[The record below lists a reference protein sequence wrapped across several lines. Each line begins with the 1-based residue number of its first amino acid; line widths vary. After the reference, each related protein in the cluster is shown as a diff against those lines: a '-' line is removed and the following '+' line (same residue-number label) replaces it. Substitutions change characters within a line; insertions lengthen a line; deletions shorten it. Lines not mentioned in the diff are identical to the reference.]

1 MKAIMTKFNI
11 DNKNLFAKTLIYIL
25 GIIIFFGYW
34 EFFGV
39 SNAIIGFLIVNAAT
53 MLFHKDLTAKPLRN
67 ILKFLFIYFFIGI
80 CTFISSYN
88 IYLGFFVNFFCI
100 FFMVYTLFYD
110 FKTTILPP
118 FLLSY
123 LILLR
128 HPVTMNELP
137 TRLLC
142 LGIGS
147 LFIVVSQLIINHNR
161 SKKALR
167 ANLIGLVKEISLK
180 IDALINNKDIRYDY
194 VNVEK
199 YIDNIVNI
207 LNERKDSRFCMENID
222 SIRLNFALYVERLNY
237 SLDELYHPAN
247 DKIYKKFLKDLST
260 LMDKIIRF
268 IETEDAIYLLI
279 LEIDEFTEKYETFL
293 SFNYSAY
300 ELIQNMSMLKFSL
313 SNFAKEKENCKCK
326 SKISYFIP
334 IPDMS
339 MFKNILTLNFN
350 FKSLKFTYAFRLSF
364 LIAGSYFVVKFLNI
378 PFGYWITITLFAV
391 IQPYTE
397 NSRQRFLLRFRGT
410 IIGIIIFMII
420 TLFVPILSIKIVI
433 YLLLYYMYLFFK
445 NYDNKM
451 ACITPIV
458 LGIFTL
464 LGDNAYETTLY
475 RFIYMAIGILI
486 GYLGTKYLFPYN
498 TLDSLKNFTKSY
510 FNLSKDTIT
519 YAFNNK
525 IDEELFKELNDRL
538 IKGKL
543 YEDKILLNNGSN
555 NVKYIKDFTYNQR
568 ILMNNIYFLF
578 YSLYKT
584 PIDDSVLNQFKKEL
598 TDIYKVNSRDYIEYD
613 EETFLKQIRIK
624 NKNNF
629 NSIDSY
635 QGKLVLINLNRIY
648 SRLQI
653 SKDLGER
660 IKIIIFTFY
669 N

>member
-1 MKAIMTKFNI
+1 MEAIMTKFNI

-247 DKIYKKFLKDLST
+247 DEIYKKFLKDLST

-391 IQPYTE
+391 IQPYAE
-397 NSRQRFLLRFRGT
+397 NSKQRFLLRFKGT

-420 TLFVPILSIKIVI
+420 TFFIPYLPIRVAI
-433 YLLLYYMYLFFK
+433 YLSLYYIYLFL
-445 NYDNKM
+445 NQYDSKV

-458 LGIFTL
+458 LGVCVL
-464 LGDNAYETTLY
+464 LGDNAYQTTFY

-498 TLDSLKNFTKSY
+498 TIDSLKNFIKSY
-510 FNLSKDTIT
+510 INLSEETIT
-519 YAFNNK
+519 YAFKKN
-525 IDEELFKELNDRL
+525 IDENLLKELNNRL
-538 IKGKL
+538 LQGKL
-543 YEDKILLNNGSN
+543 YEDKIMLNNSN
-555 NVKYIKDFTYNQR
+555 NNIKYVKDFAYNQR

-584 PIDDSVLNQFKKEL
+584 PFDEKAINKFKKQLEHM
-598 TDIYKVNSRDYIEYD
+598 YKTNSRYYINYD
-613 EETFLKQIRIK
+613 EEIFLRKVKSI
-624 NKNNF
+624 NKNTINKVESF
-629 NSIDSY
+629 E
-635 QGKLVLINLNRIY
+635 GKLILINLYRIY
-648 SRLQI
+648 SRFQI
-653 SKDLGER
+653 SKNLAER
-660 IKIIIFTFY
+660 INIIFFVFY

>member
-1 MKAIMTKFNI
+1 MEAIMTKFNI

-247 DKIYKKFLKDLST
+247 DEIYKKFLKDLST

-391 IQPYTE
+391 IQPYAE
-397 NSRQRFLLRFRGT
+397 NSKQRFLLRFKGT

-420 TLFVPILSIKIVI
+420 TFFIPYLPIRVAI
-433 YLLLYYMYLFFK
+433 YLSLYYIYLFL
-445 NYDNKM
+445 NQYDSKV

-458 LGIFTL
+458 LGVFVL
-464 LGDNAYETTLY
+464 LGDNAYQTTFY

-498 TLDSLKNFTKSY
+498 TIDSLKNFIKSY
-510 FNLSKDTIT
+510 INLSEETIT
-519 YAFNNK
+519 YAFKKN
-525 IDEELFKELNDRL
+525 IDENLLKELNNRL
-538 IKGKL
+538 LQGKL
-543 YEDKILLNNGSN
+543 YEDKIMLNNSN
-555 NVKYIKDFTYNQR
+555 NNIKYVKDFAYNQR

-584 PIDDSVLNQFKKEL
+584 PFDEKAINKFKKQLEHM
-598 TDIYKVNSRDYIEYD
+598 YKTNSRYYINYD
-613 EETFLKQIRIK
+613 EEIFLRKVKSI
-624 NKNNF
+624 NKNTINKVESF
-629 NSIDSY
+629 E
-635 QGKLVLINLNRIY
+635 GKLILINLYRIY
-648 SRLQI
+648 SRFQI
-653 SKDLGER
+653 SKNLAER
-660 IKIIIFTFY
+660 INIIFFVFY

>member
-1 MKAIMTKFNI
+1 MEAIMTKFNI

-67 ILKFLFIYFFIGI
+67 ILKFLFIYFFIVI

-199 YIDNIVNI
+199 YIDNIVTI
-207 LNERKDSRFCMENID
+207 INERKDNFFYMGNVD
-222 SIRLNFALYVERLNY
+222 NIRLNFALYVERLNY

-247 DKIYKKFLKDLST
+247 DKIYKKFLKDLEKV
-260 LMDKIIRF
+260 MNKIIKF
-268 IETEDAIYLLI
+268 IETEDAIFLLM
-279 LEIDEFTEKYETFL
+279 LEIDELTEKYQNVL
-293 SFNYSAY
+293 SSNYSIY
-300 ELIQNMSMLKFSL
+300 EIIQNMAMLKFSL
-313 SNFAKEKENCKCK
+313 SNFENETKNRK
-326 SKISYFIP
+326 FKISNYIP
-334 IPDMS
+334 LPKS
-339 MFKNILTLNFN
+339 LKLKNIMHLNFN

-498 TLDSLKNFTKSY
+498 TIDSLKNFIKSY
-510 FNLSKDTIT
+510 INLSEETIT
-519 YAFNNK
+519 YAFKKN
-525 IDEELFKELNDRL
+525 IDENLLKELNNRL
-538 IKGKL
+538 LQGKL

-624 NKNNF
+624 NK
-629 NSIDSY
+629 IK
-635 QGKLVLINLNRIY
+635 KL
-648 SRLQI
+648 
-653 SKDLGER
+653 
-660 IKIIIFTFY
+660 T
-669 N
+669 

>member
-1 MKAIMTKFNI
+1 MEAIMTKFNI

-247 DKIYKKFLKDLST
+247 DEIYKKFLKDLST

-391 IQPYTE
+391 IQPYAE
-397 NSRQRFLLRFRGT
+397 NSKQRFLLRFKGT

-420 TLFVPILSIKIVI
+420 TLFIPYLPIRVAI
-433 YLLLYYMYLFFK
+433 YLSLYYIYLFL
-445 NYDNKM
+445 NQYDSKV

-458 LGIFTL
+458 LGVFVL
-464 LGDNAYETTLY
+464 LGDNAYQTTFY

-498 TLDSLKNFTKSY
+498 TIDSLKNFIKSY
-510 FNLSKDTIT
+510 INLSEETIT
-519 YAFNNK
+519 YAFKKN
-525 IDEELFKELNDRL
+525 IDENLLKELNNRL
-538 IKGKL
+538 LQGKL
-543 YEDKILLNNGSN
+543 YEDKIMLNNSN
-555 NVKYIKDFTYNQR
+555 NNIKYVKDFAYNQR

-584 PIDDSVLNQFKKEL
+584 PFDEKAINKFKKQLEHM
-598 TDIYKVNSRDYIEYD
+598 YKTNSRYYINYD
-613 EETFLKQIRIK
+613 EEIFLRKVKSI
-624 NKNNF
+624 NKNTINKVESF
-629 NSIDSY
+629 D
-635 QGKLVLINLNRIY
+635 GKLILINLYRIY
-648 SRLQI
+648 SRFQI
-653 SKDLGER
+653 SKNLAER
-660 IKIIIFTFY
+660 INIIFFVFY

>member
-1 MKAIMTKFNI
+1 MEAIMTKFNI

-247 DKIYKKFLKDLST
+247 DEIYKKFLKDLST

-391 IQPYTE
+391 IQPYAE
-397 NSRQRFLLRFRGT
+397 NSKQRFLLRFKGT

-420 TLFVPILSIKIVI
+420 TFFIPYLPIRVAI
-433 YLLLYYMYLFFK
+433 YLSLYYIYLFL
-445 NYDNKM
+445 NQYDSKV

-458 LGIFTL
+458 LGVFVL
-464 LGDNAYETTLY
+464 LGDNAYQTTFY

-498 TLDSLKNFTKSY
+498 TIDSLKNFIKSY
-510 FNLSKDTIT
+510 INLSEETIT
-519 YAFNNK
+519 YAFKKN
-525 IDEELFKELNDRL
+525 IDENLLKELNNRL
-538 IKGKL
+538 LQGKL
-543 YEDKILLNNGSN
+543 YEDKIMLNNSN
-555 NVKYIKDFTYNQR
+555 NNIKYVKDFAYNQR

-584 PIDDSVLNQFKKEL
+584 SFDEKAINKFKKQLEHM
-598 TDIYKVNSRDYIEYD
+598 YKTNSRYYINYD
-613 EETFLKQIRIK
+613 EEIFLRKVKSI
-624 NKNNF
+624 NKNTINKVESF
-629 NSIDSY
+629 E
-635 QGKLVLINLNRIY
+635 GKLILINLYRIY
-648 SRLQI
+648 SRFQI
-653 SKDLGER
+653 SKNLAER
-660 IKIIIFTFY
+660 INIIFFVFY